1 MMKQHTLAVQ
11 CCIKEIL
18 DRREKGKLHPSAEL
32 ITEVCEK
39 YGLGEDYIRKIGE
52 FAKR

>member
-1 MMKQHTLAVQ
+1 MKQHTHAVES
-11 CCIKEIL
+11 CIKEIL
-18 DRREKGKLHPSAEL
+18 NRKEKAKLYPHSEL

-52 FAKR
+52 FPKR

>member
-1 MMKQHTLAVQ
+1 MKAHTLAVQ

-18 DRREKGKLHPSAEL
+18 DRKEIGKLHPSAEL
-32 ITEVCEK
+32 ITEICEK

-52 FAKR
+52 FQKR

>member
-1 MMKQHTLAVQ
+1 MKQHSLAVH

-18 DRREKGKLHPSAEL
+18 DRKEQGKLYPSAEL

-39 YGLGEDYIRKIGE
+39 YGLGEDYIRKIAQ
-52 FAKR
+52 FPKR

>member
-1 MMKQHTLAVQ
+1 MKQHSLAVQ

-18 DRREKGKLHPSAEL
+18 DRREKGKLYPSSEL

-39 YGLGEDYIRKIGE
+39 YSLGEDYIRKIAQ
-52 FAKR
+52 FPKR

>member
-1 MMKQHTLAVQ
+1 MKEHSLAVH

-18 DRREKGKLHPSAEL
+18 ERKEQGKLYPSAEL

-39 YGLGEDYIRKIGE
+39 YGLGEDYIRKI
-52 FAKR
+52 AHLPKR

>member
-1 MMKQHTLAVQ
+1 MKQHTLVVQ

-18 DRREKGKLHPSAEL
+18 DRKEIGKLHPSAEL

-39 YGLGEDYIRKIGE
+39 YALGEDYIRKIGE
-52 FAKR
+52 FPKR

>member
-1 MMKQHTLAVQ
+1 MKQHSLAVH

-18 DRREKGKLHPSAEL
+18 DRREKGKLYPSSEL

-39 YGLGEDYIRKIGE
+39 YGLGEDYIRKIAQ
-52 FAKR
+52 FPKR

>member
-1 MMKQHTLAVQ
+1 MKQHSLAVQ

-18 DRREKGKLHPSAEL
+18 DRKEKGKLYPHSEL

-39 YGLGEDYIRKIGE
+39 YALGEDYIRKIAE
-52 FAKR
+52 FPKR

>member
-1 MMKQHTLAVQ
+1 MKQHSLAVH

-18 DRREKGKLHPSAEL
+18 DRREKGKLNPSFEL

-39 YGLGEDYIRKIGE
+39 YALGEDYIRKIAQ
-52 FAKR
+52 FPKR

>member
-1 MMKQHTLAVQ
+1 MKAHTLAVQ

-18 DRREKGKLHPSAEL
+18 DRKEQGKLYPSAEL

-39 YGLGEDYIRKIGE
+39 YGLSEDYIRKIAE
-52 FAKR
+52 FPKR